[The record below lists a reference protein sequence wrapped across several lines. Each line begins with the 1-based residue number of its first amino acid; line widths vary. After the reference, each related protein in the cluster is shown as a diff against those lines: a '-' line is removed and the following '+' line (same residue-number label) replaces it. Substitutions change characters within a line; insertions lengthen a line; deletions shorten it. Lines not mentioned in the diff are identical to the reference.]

1 MTSHGRIRLDTGA
14 ARQRRAGII
23 GRVSSP
29 PQTYEDLRR
38 SFRWG
43 VPERYNIAVD
53 AIDRHAA
60 ARPDAPALIAEDE
73 TGAVSRWTFEDVR
86 RASNR
91 LANVLAGHGLV
102 PGDRVAILLPQAP
115 ETGIAHVAAYRAGL
129 IAVPLFVLFG
139 PEAIEYRLAD
149 SGAVALITDVANW
162 PKVAEV
168 RERLPDLRTIV
179 VVDGGGVDGTLDYA
193 GQLDAASAAFPTVD
207 TLADDPAII
216 IYTSGTTGPPK
227 GALHAHRFLLG
238 HMPGVQLPQSFP
250 PQPGDIFWTPAD
262 WAWIGGLYDVL
273 FPAWHWGLPVLAHRA
288 RKFDP
293 ERALDLMARH
303 AVRNVFLPPTALKMI
318 RRSGARPGPDLRLR
332 SVASGG
338 ETLGAELLDW
348 GRDVLGDDDQR
359 VLRPDRVQ
367 PRHLEQRRDH
377 ADPARI
383 DGPCRARAR
392 GRDHRRR
399 RGAGR
404 RRRRG

>member
-1 MTSHGRIRLDTGA
+1 MRGARGAAVVGAGRGTRVGA
-14 ARQRRAGII
+14 ARRLPAGRRRAGII

-29 PQTYEDLRR
+29 PRTYEDLRR

-139 PEAIEYRLAD
+139 PEAIEYRLAN
-149 SGAVALITDVANW
+149 SGAVALITDAANW

-193 GQLDAASAAFPTVD
+193 GQLGAASTAFPTVD
-207 TLADDPAII
+207 TA
-216 IYTSGTTGPPK
+216 
-227 GALHAHRFLLG
+227 
-238 HMPGVQLPQSFP
+238 
-250 PQPGDIFWTPAD
+250 
-262 WAWIGGLYDVL
+262 GG
-273 FPAWHWGLPVLAHRA
+273 
-288 RKFDP
+288 
-293 ERALDLMARH
+293 
-303 AVRNVFLPPTALKMI
+303 
-318 RRSGARPGPDLRLR
+318 
-332 SVASGG
+332 
-338 ETLGAELLDW
+338 
-348 GRDVLGDDDQR
+348 
-359 VLRPDRVQ
+359 
-367 PRHLEQRRDH
+367 
-377 ADPARI
+377 
-383 DGPCRARAR
+383 
-392 GRDHRRR
+392 
-399 RGAGR
+399 
-404 RRRRG
+404 